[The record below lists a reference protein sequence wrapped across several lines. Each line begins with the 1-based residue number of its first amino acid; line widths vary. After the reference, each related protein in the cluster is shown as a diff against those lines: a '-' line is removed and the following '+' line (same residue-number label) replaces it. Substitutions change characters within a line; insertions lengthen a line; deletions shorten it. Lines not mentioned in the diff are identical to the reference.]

1 MPKPKIDISEMER
14 LLRQGKSQREVAQV
28 FGVSESAIS
37 HAKKSLRK
45 NIVRTV
51 GLERANKVVTAHLDV
66 MGQLKRINLAICEE
80 LTRAKEG
87 VAKADGKDQLALQDI
102 IIRLSSE
109 IRRQLDLQMKIFE
122 LWYQGRSVIEFQ
134 QIVLTAIEEVSPDL
148 KEKII
153 RKLQERRAVRSS
165 VKFG

>member
-1 MPKPKIDISEMER
+1 MPKPKIDIRKMER
-14 LLRQGKSQREVAQV
+14 LLREGKSQREVAQV

-37 HAKKSLRK
+37 HAKKSLGK

-51 GLERANKVVTAHLDV
+51 GLERANEVVTAHLDV
-66 MGQLKRINLAICEE
+66 MGQLRGVNLAIHEE

-87 VAKADGKDQLALQDI
+87 VVKADGKDQIALQNI

-122 LWYQGRSVIEFQ
+122 LWYQGRAVIEFQ
-134 QIVLTAIEEVSPDL
+134 EIVLTAIEEVSPEL

-153 RKLQERRAVRSS
+153 HKLQKERAVRSS
-165 VKFG
+165 VEFG

>member
-14 LLRQGKSQREVAQV
+14 LLREGKSQREVAQV
-28 FGVSESAIS
+28 FGVTESAIS
-37 HAKKSLRK
+37 HAKNSLRK

-51 GLERANKVVTAHLDV
+51 GLEKANEVVEGHLDV
-66 MGQLKRINLAICEE
+66 MGQLRRINLAIGEE
-80 LTRAKEG
+80 LSRAKQA
-87 VAKADGKDQLALQDI
+87 VVKSCGKDQLALQDI

-122 LWYQGRSVIEFQ
+122 LWYQGRAVIEFQ
-134 QIVLTAIEEVSPDL
+134 QVVLTAIEEVSPEL

-153 RKLQERRAVRSS
+153 RKLQERSAVRSS
-165 VKFG
+165 VEFR

>member
-14 LLRQGKSQREVAQV
+14 LLREGKSQREVAQV
-28 FGVSESAIS
+28 FGVTESAIS
-37 HAKKSLRK
+37 HAKKSLGK

-51 GLERANKVVTAHLDV
+51 GLERANEVVTAHLDV
-66 MGQLKRINLAICEE
+66 MGQLRRINLAIGEE
-80 LTRAKEG
+80 LTRAKEA
-87 VAKADGKDQLALQDI
+87 VVKAEGKDQLALQGI

-122 LWYQGRSVIEFQ
+122 LWYQGRAVIEFQ
-134 QIVLTAIEEVSPDL
+134 QVVLTAIEEVSPEL

-153 RKLQERRAVRSS
+153 RKLQEKRAVRST
-165 VKFG
+165 VEFG

>member
-14 LLRQGKSQREVAQV
+14 LLREGKSQREVAQV
-28 FGVSESAIS
+28 FGVTESAIS
-37 HAKKSLRK
+37 HAKKSLGK

-51 GLERANKVVTAHLDV
+51 GLERANEVVTAHLDV
-66 MGQLKRINLAICEE
+66 MGQLRRINLAISEE

-87 VAKADGKDQLALQDI
+87 VAKADGKDQLALQNI

-122 LWYQGRSVIEFQ
+122 LWYQGRAVIEFQ
-134 QIVLTAIEEVSPDL
+134 QVVLTAIEEVSPEL

-153 RKLQERRAVRSS
+153 RKLQEERAVRPSAE
-165 VKFG
+165 FG